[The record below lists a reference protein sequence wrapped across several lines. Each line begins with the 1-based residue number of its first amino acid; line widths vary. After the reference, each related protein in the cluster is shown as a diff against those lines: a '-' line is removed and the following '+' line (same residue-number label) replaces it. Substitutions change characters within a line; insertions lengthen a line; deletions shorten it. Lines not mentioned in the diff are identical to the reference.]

1 MISFL
6 STISCDSCLSEQ
18 YLQKA
23 TLQVVHIK
31 SSLLFSWKRHLL
43 EILFINFSFVLFS
56 SINVESFNDK
66 ITTDNSSSSI
76 PLFIIKFPIIS
87 SSFFNSFPLKNKFIF
102 LYPPLLLLA
111 TSRLLK
117 VSFFSSF
124 IDFFSKLFWDL
135 FILYFELIFSFLVK
149 FD

>member
-1 MISFL
+1 MFISAIFAKSNIASSAYKKL
-6 STISCDSCLSEQ
+6 FVIFME
-18 YLQKA
+18 KA
-23 TLQVVHIK
+23 
-31 SSLLFSWKRHLL
+31 
-43 EILFINFSFVLFS
+43 FI
-56 SINVESFNDK
+56 VESFNDK

-76 PLFIIKFPIIS
+76 PLFVIKFPIIS
-87 SSFFNSFPLKNKFIF
+87 SSFINSFPLKNKFIF

-135 FILYFELIFSFLVK
+135 FILYFELIFSLLVK